1 MKGVEIYNSIIIFMK
16 NKNITVTEI
25 AKKTGIKKQTVSY
38 KILNIKKREILD
50 LNFLSKLEN
59 IFGENIIFFKK

>member
-1 MKGVEIYNSIIIFMK
+1 MKGVQIYNSIIIFMK

-38 KILNIKKREILD
+38 KILNIKKRGILD
-50 LNFLSKLEN
+50 LNFLSKLEG